1 MKTLGSFAI
10 VTVLLIT
17 GCRSQVV
24 TQAVSQAKSET
35 TLAEHTKEFEPRV
48 VEVVDGVHVAIGYGL
63 ANSILIEGT
72 DGDIIV
78 DTMESMEAGR
88 RVRAEFDKITTKPVK
103 AIIYTHNHADH
114 IFGAKALA
122 GGATPDVY
130 SHATTNYYINRIV
143 NVLRPAIF
151 KRSMRQFGPLL
162 PEGAL
167 ENAGIGPYLDF
178 DQNTEPG
185 LIRPTK
191 TFDGENMKVTIA
203 GVELELVF
211 APGETPDQIFVWLPQ
226 KKVLLPGDNIYK
238 SFPNLYAIRG
248 TAHRD
253 VMDWVRS
260 LDKMRKL
267 KPEHLVP
274 SHTGPVSGQAEVYSM
289 LTNYR
294 DAIQYVH
301 DQTVRGM
308 NKGLSADE
316 LVETVILPTRL
327 AKLPYLQEFYGTV
340 AWSVRSI
347 FAGYLGW
354 FSGDAAD
361 LNPVTGAD
369 RSQHFAD
376 LAGGPQ
382 ALATKAQAALDSGN
396 PNWAVELARE
406 LARLE
411 GQREVA
417 AAILEKGFRILAEE
431 SRSANARNYYLTQ
444 ALEWSGELEI
454 GKQNIHTAPDGL
466 FKSMPID
473 NFMQAMAVNLR
484 AKRTLPLNKY
494 IAVTF
499 TDLDETYVIN
509 VRHGVAEVQ
518 KMKPDNIPLRATT
531 TSFAWKQLLTGRES
545 LPKLL
550 LTGDLQI
557 YGTEVELAQFLLLF
571 KPE

>member
-1 MKTLGSFAI
+1 MKTLGTIALI
-10 VTVLLIT
+10 TVVSIT
-17 GCRSQVV
+17 GCRSKVA
-24 TQAVSQAKSET
+24 TQAIAQARSET

-48 VEVVDGVHVAIGYGL
+48 EEVVEGVHVAIGYGL

-72 DGDIIV
+72 DGVIIV

-122 GGATPDVY
+122 GDATPDVY
-130 SHATTNYYINRIV
+130 SHATTDYYINRIV
-143 NVLRPAIF
+143 NVLRPTIF

-162 PEGAL
+162 PDGAL

-178 DQNTEPG
+178 DRDTEPG
-185 LIRPTK
+185 LLRPTK
-191 TFDGENMKVTIA
+191 TFDGESMKVTIA

-274 SHTGPVSGQAEVYSM
+274 SHTRPVSGQKEVYSM

-308 NKGLSADE
+308 NKGLTADE
-316 LVETVILPTRL
+316 LVETVLLPTRL

-347 FAGYLGW
+347 FNGYLGW

-361 LNPVTGAD
+361 LNPVTGVD
-369 RSQHFAD
+369 RSQSFAD

-382 ALATKAQAALDSGN
+382 ALAAKAQAALDSGN
-396 PNWAVELARE
+396 TNWAVELARE

-411 GQREVA
+411 GQREIA
-417 AAILEKGFRILAEE
+417 SAILEKGFRTLAEE

-454 GKQNIHTAPDGL
+454 GKQNIHTAPDDL
-466 FKSMPID
+466 FESMPID

-484 AKRTLPLNKY
+484 AERTLPLNKY

-550 LTGDLQI
+550 LAGDLQI